1 MQREG
6 NLYTVIFTTVLCGI
20 CSILV
25 ASAAVGLKERQQIN
39 QILDRQHKILLVS
52 GLVNPS
58 EKLSREGIQSKFKEN
73 IETRLVNFDTGDY
86 ATEISPDSFDPK
98 RALKDPNLSKKAPP
112 NSAGLIDMP
121 KYGFVYMVKR
131 QGQIDEVVLPIQ
143 GRGLWS
149 MLYGYLALDKDLNT
163 VRGIIFYEHGE
174 TPGLG
179 GEIENPKWC
188 QLWVGRKAYDSA
200 GEVKLSVIKGQAG
213 SPDSDPHHVDGLS
226 GATMTSRGVTNL
238 VQFWLSD
245 SGYGKYIKNKKQQGS
260 L

>member
-6 NLYTVIFTTVLCGI
+6 SLYTVIFTTILCGI
-20 CSILV
+20 CSVLV
-25 ASAAVGLKERQQIN
+25 ASAAVGLKERQIIN

-52 GLVNPS
+52 GLVSPS
-58 EKLSREGIQSKFKEN
+58 ERLSREGIRNKFKEN
-73 IETRLVNFDTGDY
+73 IETRLVNLETGEY
-86 ATEISPDSFDPK
+86 ATDISAETFDPK
-98 RALKDPNLSKKAPP
+98 KALKDPNLSMKAPP
-112 NSAGLIDMP
+112 NSAGLVTIP
-121 KYGFVYMVKR
+121 KYGFVYLVKR
-131 QGQIDEVVLPIQ
+131 QGQIDEVILPIQ

-179 GEIENPKWC
+179 GEIENPRWC
-188 QLWVGRKAYDSA
+188 KLWEGRKVYDDS

-213 SPDSDPHHVDGLS
+213 SPDTDPHHVDGLS

-238 VQFWLSD
+238 VQFWLGD